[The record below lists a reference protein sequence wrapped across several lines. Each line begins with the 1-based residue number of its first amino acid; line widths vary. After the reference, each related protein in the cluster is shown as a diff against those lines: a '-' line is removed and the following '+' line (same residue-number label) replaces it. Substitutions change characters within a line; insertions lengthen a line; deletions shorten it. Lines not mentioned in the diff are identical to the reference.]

1 MVIVA
6 VKKIMKYILGR
17 FSQRK
22 HYHMDLFLV
31 KICYLSFT
39 VFITRINKTK
49 VFNLRHNKTSRST
62 NVVKTITS
70 RPLKCD
76 HIDGWSD
83 LSRVFLKNIKCI
95 SFLLGQKRGLVSLI
109 VL

>member
-31 KICYLSFT
+31 KIYVIFHSLYLLLELIKQRSSIYH
-39 VFITRINKTK
+39 ITRPLDLQTLLK
-49 VFNLRHNKTSRST
+49 RS
-62 NVVKTITS
+62 
-70 RPLKCD
+70 
-76 HIDGWSD
+76 
-83 LSRVFLKNIKCI
+83 
-95 SFLLGQKRGLVSLI
+95 LVGH
-109 VL
+109 